1 MIPLKIENLNHCNL
15 NKGDDI
21 VKDILKM
28 SYKERTTYL
37 NNIDV
42 DKELAK
48 ATDYRTRID
57 NKMPISV
64 SQLIR
69 KNYKLFFGTNKE
81 AKTVNEKFNYLLV
94 ILSVF
99 NCLNLYDDFI
109 KESEQ

>member
-1 MIPLKIENLNHCNL
+1 M
-15 NKGDDI
+15 
-21 VKDILKM
+21 KDILKM
-28 SYKERTTYL
+28 SYKERTSYL
-37 NNIDV
+37 SSIDV

-48 ATDYRTRID
+48 AIDYRVRID
-57 NKMPISV
+57 NKTSTNV

-81 AKTVNEKFNYLLV
+81 PKTPNEKFNYLLI

-99 NCLNLYDDFI
+99 NCLNLYDEFI

>member
-1 MIPLKIENLNHCNL
+1 M
-15 NKGDDI
+15 
-21 VKDILKM
+21 KDILKM
-28 SYKERTTYL
+28 SCKERTSYL

-48 ATDYRTRID
+48 AINYRIRIG
-57 NKMPISV
+57 NKTSISV

-81 AKTVNEKFNYLLV
+81 PKTVNEKFNYLLV

-99 NCLNLYDDFI
+99 VSLDVYDSFI

>member
-1 MIPLKIENLNHCNL
+1 M
-15 NKGDDI
+15 
-21 VKDILKM
+21 KDLLKM
-28 SYKERTTYL
+28 TSKERGNYL
-37 NNIDV
+37 GHIDV

-48 ATDYRTRID
+48 AIDYRVKID
-57 NKMPISV
+57 NKTSTIV

-81 AKTVNEKFNYLLV
+81 PKTPNEKFNYLLI

-99 NCLNLYDDFI
+99 ISLDVYDDFI